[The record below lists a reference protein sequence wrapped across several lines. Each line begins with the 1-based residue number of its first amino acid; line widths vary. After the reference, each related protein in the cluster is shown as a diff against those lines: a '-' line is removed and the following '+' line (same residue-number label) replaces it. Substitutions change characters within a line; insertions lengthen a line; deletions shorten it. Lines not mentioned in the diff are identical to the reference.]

1 MPSPSGCLGTRSCIR
16 RLAIEQYSFVLRLI
30 SPLILPVKLLL
41 TLLSLAALG
50 VLPTAALSAEKK
62 PMPDP
67 TPAKPVQLEHITMG
81 GGCFWCME
89 AVFQRL
95 KGVTKVVSGFSGG
108 SVPNPSYEAVCTGN
122 TGHAEVVQ
130 IEFDPATLPL
140 EKLLEVF
147 WAAHDPTTLNRQG
160 HDSGTQ
166 YRSVLYYENEQQ
178 KAVMEASKK
187 AAQKDFQDPIVTEI
201 APFKAFYAADDH
213 HQNYFNDNANRNSYC
228 AIVIRPKLQKLL
240 KSGIIKEENNIGAA
254 K

>member
-1 MPSPSGCLGTRSCIR
+1 
-16 RLAIEQYSFVLRLI
+16 
-30 SPLILPVKLLL
+30 VKLLI

-50 VLPTAALSAEKK
+50 VLAPTAATSAEKK

-67 TPAKPVQLEHITMG
+67 TPGKSGQLEHITMG

-95 KGVTKVVSGFSGG
+95 NGVTKVVSGYSGG
-108 SVPNPSYEAVCTGN
+108 SVPNPTYEAVCTGN

-130 IEFDPATLPL
+130 IEFDSTKLPL

-166 YRSVLYYENEQQ
+166 YRSALYYENEQQ
-178 KAVMEASKK
+178 KTAMEASKK
-187 AAQKDFQDPIVTEI
+187 AAQKDFTDPIVTEI
-201 APFKAFYAADDH
+201 APFKAFYAADAH
-213 HQNYFNDNANRNSYC
+213 HQNYYNLNANLNRYC
-228 AIVIRPKLQKLL
+228 SVVIRPKLDKLL
-240 KSGIIKEENNIGAA
+240 KSGIIKELAADDKGGA

>member
-1 MPSPSGCLGTRSCIR
+1 
-16 RLAIEQYSFVLRLI
+16 
-30 SPLILPVKLLL
+30 VKLLI

-62 PMPDP
+62 PMPET
-67 TPAKPVQLEHITMG
+67 TPAKSGQLEHITMG

-95 KGVTKVVSGFSGG
+95 NGVTKVVSGFSGG
-108 SVPNPSYEAVCTGN
+108 SVPNPTYEAVCTGN

-130 IEFDPATLPL
+130 IEFDPAKLPL

-166 YRSVLYYENEQQ
+166 YRSALYYENEQQ
-178 KAVMEASKK
+178 KAVMEASKN
-187 AAQKDFQDPIVTEI
+187 AAQKELKDPIVTEI
-201 APFKAFYAADDH
+201 APFKAFYAADAH
-213 HQNYFNDNANRNSYC
+213 HQNYYNDNANRNSYC

-240 KSGIIKEENNIGAA
+240 KSGIIKEPADDGKGGA